1 MPAPR
6 PDSVVANVNSV
17 SRIAAGTV
25 IKGEITSKTDLRLDG
40 YFEGRIFSQGK
51 VVIGETAE
59 VKGDVMGNSVDMMGK
74 ITGNIFVKDTLSLKN
89 GTVITGNVTTRRLVV
104 ELGSVFNGNCKM
116 GGQDAPSAEETPA
129 QDAPEEE

>member
-6 PDSVVANVNSV
+6 TDNNTVNNANAV
-17 SRIAAGTV
+17 SRIAEGTV

-51 VVIGETAE
+51 VIIGETAE

-89 GTVITGNVTTRRLVV
+89 GTVIDGNITTRRLVV

-116 GGQDAPSAEETPA
+116 GGFEPQAAEAAPVTEIADE
-129 QDAPEEE
+129 